1 MKTKMMK
8 TCKRF
13 KRIRVYRLMVSYEKN
28 KIHIYNYQAKHKE
41 QIRERNKIR
50 QREYRTK
57 DYIFKKISLIFLRIL
72 ISE

>member
-1 MKTKMMK
+1 MPS
-8 TCKRF
+8 
-13 KRIRVYRLMVSYEKN
+13 SYEKN

-57 DYIFKKISLIFLRIL
+57 DYIFKKNSIVFLQIL
-72 ISE
+72 I